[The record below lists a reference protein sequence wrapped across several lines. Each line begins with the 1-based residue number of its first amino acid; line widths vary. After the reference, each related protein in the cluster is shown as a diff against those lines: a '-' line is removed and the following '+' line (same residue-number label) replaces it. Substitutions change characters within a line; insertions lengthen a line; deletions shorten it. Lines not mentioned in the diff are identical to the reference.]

1 VAEQAI
7 TGRRLMPVLDEL
19 SYLADKTPEG
29 WRGTLAPT
37 VGKTLATLGVPV
49 PAGASNAEAFQ
60 ALAQR
65 LVPIVR
71 EPGATSQGE
80 MALYLQAGP
89 SLSGT
94 ANGRRMIIDIN
105 RAMIQRSQ
113 EIAKTYRENIGSP
126 NLYEKLAALDKPLFT
141 DDQRAEM
148 QRATAAPAAPL
159 TPPPPLPGASGAPRE
174 LRWNPA
180 TGRAE

>member
-1 VAEQAI
+1 
-7 TGRRLMPVLDEL
+7 
-19 SYLADKTPEG
+19 
-29 WRGTLAPT
+29 
-37 VGKTLATLGVPV
+37 
-49 PAGASNAEAFQ
+49 
-60 ALAQR
+60 
-65 LVPIVR
+65 
-71 EPGATSQGE
+71 
-80 MALYLQAGP
+80 
-89 SLSGT
+89 
-94 ANGRRMIIDIN
+94 MIIDIN